1 MGTHGLPFVVSVP
14 TTKEASPI
22 QASDLMTVRTVSVNS
37 HGRHPSLATHNQ
49 LQTTYALQPTK
60 SAGSDDYYA
69 PDFAEALASPV
80 KYAFFQ
86 VLGYKFIHAIRPI
99 EISSRI
105 HESLKTSASIGA
117 LGGGVLAMVY
127 TVLLFSSSK
136 RHEPEDNYR
145 TLRSLSLSLFQA
157 MGKEIIF
164 SACAAVIGAT
174 ISGGENSNDLPYL
187 VVAGLLG
194 PIVALSLMLGA
205 LGIVIMVAWGS
216 VKLKG
221 RFARY

>member
-1 MGTHGLPFVVSVP
+1 MATHNLAFSDLVS
-14 TTKEASPI
+14 TTKETDSIWQP
-22 QASDLMTVRTVSVNS
+22 S
-37 HGRHPSLATHNQ
+37 HL
-49 LQTTYALQPTK
+49 TTTTSLQPMK
-60 SAGSDDYYA
+60 SAGSDDYCT

-86 VLGYKFIHAIRPI
+86 VLGYKVIQAIRPI

-105 HESLKTSASIGA
+105 HQSLRSSASIGA

-136 RHEPEDNYR
+136 RHEAEDNYP
-145 TLRSLSLSLFQA
+145 TLRSIASSLFQA
-157 MGKEIIF
+157 LGKEIIF

-174 ISGGENSNDLPYL
+174 ITGRDNSNNLPYL
-187 VVAGLLG
+187 IVAGLLG

-205 LGIVIMVAWGS
+205 LGVVIVVAWGS

-221 RFARY
+221 RFEKY